1 MDLLAVSPENE
12 YQGEVD
18 LVIALLEGGLDR
30 YHLRKPD
37 WNRKKT
43 ADFIQSLSKGH
54 QSRISI
60 HQGYE
65 LANEYEVSLHRKS
78 NRTFLPNARSASL
91 HHWGKNWEEAE
102 GLDYL
107 FLSPLFPSIS
117 KKGYSPCR
125 STEDLAKALAIKIPA
140 KRYALG
146 GITAENVAR
155 AIALGFDGVV
165 LHGSLWESE
174 NPLKLIQKIREKS
187 LCTGQ
192 H

>member
-18 LVIALLEGGLDR
+18 LVGALLEGGLDR

-43 ADFIQSLSKGH
+43 ADFIQSLPKRH

-91 HHWGKNWEEAE
+91 HHWGKAWEEAE

-107 FLSPLFPSIS
+107 FLSPLLPSIS
-117 KKGYSPCR
+117 KKGYSPCSSR
-125 STEDLAKALAIKIPA
+125 EDLAKALAIKIPA

-146 GITAENVAR
+146 GITAENADL

-165 LHGSLWESE
+165 LHGSLWKSE
-174 NPLKLIQKIREKS
+174 NPLKMIQTIRKKF